1 MCKEKRKEKVGVG
14 MVGGGVVG
22 MGVVD
27 VGVVHVESSSPQMII
42 L

>member
-1 MCKEKRKEKVGVG
+1 